1 MRLLSQHL
9 KSNKKNS
16 ELQATKK
23 QSISGDLKTF
33 RQYQRL
39 ANAGIN

>member
-1 MRLLSQHL
+1 MRLLTTPKIKL
-9 KSNKKNS
+9 KNS

-23 QSISGDLKTF
+23 QSISGDLKLSG
-33 RQYQRL
+33 QYQRL